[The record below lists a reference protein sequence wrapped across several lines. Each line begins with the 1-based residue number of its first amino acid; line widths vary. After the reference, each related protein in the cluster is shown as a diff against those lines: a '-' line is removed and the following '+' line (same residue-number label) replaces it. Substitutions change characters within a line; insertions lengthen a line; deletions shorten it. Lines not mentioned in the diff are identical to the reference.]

1 MRLELN
7 ELDLTMPV
15 ADLEAELDVIA
26 DNSGL
31 AVNVRVRGVWV
42 AQLLL
47 TVEAQGKQLDALSK
61 QVHVLEAAARGASRE
76 RTPTH
81 PTAMAA

>member
-47 TVEAQGKQLDALSK
+47 TVDAETVKLTALDRHAPNPKDRAQTLTLY
-61 QVHVLEAAARGASRE
+61 
-76 RTPTH
+76 PTVGSP
-81 PTAMAA
+81 PTA

>member
-1 MRLELN
+1 MAYNMQELLKKWAG
-7 ELDLTMPV
+7 EEMTVEQM
-15 ADLEAELDVIA
+15 I
-26 DNSGL
+26 G
-31 AVNVRVRGVWV
+31 
-42 AQLLL
+42 QLLL